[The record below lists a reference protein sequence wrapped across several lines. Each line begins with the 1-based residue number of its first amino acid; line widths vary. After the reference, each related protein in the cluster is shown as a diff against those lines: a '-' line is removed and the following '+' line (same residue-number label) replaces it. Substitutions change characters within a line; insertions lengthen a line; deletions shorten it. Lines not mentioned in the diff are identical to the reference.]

1 MISKKDLVKRIR
13 EDIKTEEVAVVL
25 YSKHLKDTL
34 RISGIDEAVR
44 EKMVD
49 LLDKLTEESR
59 QHERV
64 MKELLEKILGSDRDV
79 Y

>member
-34 RISGIDEAVR
+34 RISGIEESVR

-49 LLDKLTEESR
+49 LLEKLTEESR